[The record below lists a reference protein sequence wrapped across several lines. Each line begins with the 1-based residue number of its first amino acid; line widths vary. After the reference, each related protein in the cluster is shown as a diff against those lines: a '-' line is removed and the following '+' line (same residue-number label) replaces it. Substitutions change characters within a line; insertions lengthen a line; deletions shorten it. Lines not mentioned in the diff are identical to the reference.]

1 MGPLTYRVCY
11 ATAKT
16 LQISQ
21 HTTILLTETRH
32 LGGTIPITANS
43 RKQKRY
49 FVVMF
54 NIINII
60 ITKNNQHYI

>member
-1 MGPLTYRVCY
+1 MTCY
-11 ATAKT
+11 TKT

-32 LGGTIPITANS
+32 LGGTVKANAS
-43 RKQKRY
+43 GSKNVI

>member
-1 MGPLTYRVCY
+1 MTCY
-11 ATAKT
+11 TKT

-32 LGGTIPITANS
+32 LGGTIPLKANA

-49 FVVMF
+49 FRRYV
-54 NIINII
+54 
-60 ITKNNQHYI
+60 

>member
-1 MGPLTYRVCY
+1 MTCC
-11 ATAKT
+11 TKT

-32 LGGTIPITANS
+32 LGGTIQIKANA
-43 RKQKRY
+43 RKQNVIS
-49 FVVMF
+49 VVMF